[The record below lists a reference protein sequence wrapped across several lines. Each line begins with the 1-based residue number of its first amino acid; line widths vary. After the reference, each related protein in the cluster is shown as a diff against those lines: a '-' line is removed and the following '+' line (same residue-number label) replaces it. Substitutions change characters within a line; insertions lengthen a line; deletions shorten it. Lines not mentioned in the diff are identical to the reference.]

1 MCDRVY
7 ACVVLC
13 CPQEL
18 VMGQWPGPCLVWKW
32 CGCLWCGWLQAGMTP
47 LLVGCEV
54 ASKRM
59 VQTLIEAG
67 SPVNVVAM
75 VSGGVSVRCHVRRVC
90 VK

>member
-1 MCDRVY
+1 M
-7 ACVVLC
+7 
-13 CPQEL
+13 
-18 VMGQWPGPCLVWKW
+18 
-32 CGCLWCGWLQAGMTP
+32 
-47 LLVGCEV
+47 LVGCEV

-90 VK
+90 VCVK

>member
-1 MCDRVY
+1 M
-7 ACVVLC
+7 
-13 CPQEL
+13 
-18 VMGQWPGPCLVWKW
+18 
-32 CGCLWCGWLQAGMTP
+32 
-47 LLVGCEV
+47 LVGCEV

-90 VK
+90 VCEVIARRVLRHMLRLCVVAVCLVWGFRMVGPRYSLP